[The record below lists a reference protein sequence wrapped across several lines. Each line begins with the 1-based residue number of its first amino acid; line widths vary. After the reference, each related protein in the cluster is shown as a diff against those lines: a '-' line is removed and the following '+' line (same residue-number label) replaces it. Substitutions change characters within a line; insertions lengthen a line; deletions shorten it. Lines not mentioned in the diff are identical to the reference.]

1 MEQSN
6 KTEWIL
12 GIVVILLTGLLSTCY
27 SYAENKNEP
36 LCTVVVDAGH
46 GGYDPGKVAVND
58 ALEKDINLIIAG
70 ALKECLEK
78 ENVKVIMTRT
88 TDTDFRSPGSD
99 YKKTK
104 DLKLRCEIIEEAD
117 ADYCI
122 SIHQNSFTDSNVKGA
137 QVFYYSASKE
147 GEQLAQLMQ
156 NSLIENVDKDNT
168 RVAKANDDYYMLV
181 NSHCPAV
188 IVECGFLSNREEAT
202 KLCDSKYQKK
212 MAKAICDGF
221 MDYLKVKENE

>member
-6 KTEWIL
+6 KIEWIL

-27 SYAENKNEP
+27 SYAENKKEP

-70 ALKECLEK
+70 YLKECLEK
-78 ENVKVIMTRT
+78 ENVEVIMTRT
-88 TDTDFRSPGSD
+88 TDTDFRDAGSD

-104 DLKLRCEIIEEAD
+104 DLKLRCEIIEEAG
-117 ADYCI
+117 ADYCV
-122 SIHQNSFTDSNVKGA
+122 SIHQNSFTDTNVKGA

-147 GEQLAQLMQ
+147 GEQLARLMQ
-156 NSLIENVDKDNT
+156 SSLIDNLDKDNT

-188 IVECGFLSNREEAT
+188 IVECGFLSNREEAA

-212 MAKAICDGF
+212 MAQAICEGF

>member
-6 KTEWIL
+6 RIEWIL

-27 SYAENKNEP
+27 SYAANDNESI
-36 LCTVVVDAGH
+36 CTVVVDAGH

-70 ALKECLEK
+70 YLKECLEK
-78 ENVKVIMTRT
+78 ENIEVIMTRT
-88 TDTDFRSPGSD
+88 TDTDFRDDGSD
-99 YKKTK
+99 FKKTK
-104 DLKLRCEIIEEAD
+104 DLKLRCEIMEEAN

-147 GEQLAQLMQ
+147 GETLARIIQ
-156 NSLIENVDKDNT
+156 NSLIEKLDKENT
-168 RVAKANDDYYMLV
+168 RVAKANDNYYMLV
-181 NSHCPAV
+181 NSHCPTV
-188 IVECGFLSNREEAT
+188 IVECGFLSNREEAA
-202 KLCDSKYQKK
+202 KLCDSKYQEKT
-212 MAKAICDGF
+212 AQAICEGF
-221 MDYLKVKENE
+221 MEYLKVKENE